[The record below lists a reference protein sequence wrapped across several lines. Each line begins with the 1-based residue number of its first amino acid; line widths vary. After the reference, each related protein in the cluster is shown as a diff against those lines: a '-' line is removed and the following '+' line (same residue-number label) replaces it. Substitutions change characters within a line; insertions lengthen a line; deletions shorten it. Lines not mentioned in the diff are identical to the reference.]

1 MSDKTM
7 KENLQSF
14 AAKQILH
21 YLDED
26 PEKSLPKLLEWAD
39 KFDKDNTLPSQR
51 RVFHNILENPDN
63 NWYKLIMSLWS
74 DIDPTETANRIR
86 AAMYGAGF
94 FMVEESDKGYNQPA
108 YDTATTQYTVQWTW
122 CLRTEVKPN
131 AP

>member
-1 MSDKTM
+1 MSEKTM

-51 RVFHNILENPDN
+51 RVFHNI
-63 NWYKLIMSLWS
+63 
-74 DIDPTETANRIR
+74 
-86 AAMYGAGF
+86 
-94 FMVEESDKGYNQPA
+94 
-108 YDTATTQYTVQWTW
+108 
-122 CLRTEVKPN
+122 
-131 AP
+131 

>member
-51 RVFHNILENPDN
+51 RCSTTFWKTPTTTGT
-63 NWYKLIMSLWS
+63 SLS
-74 DIDPTETANRIR
+74 
-86 AAMYGAGF
+86 
-94 FMVEESDKGYNQPA
+94 
-108 YDTATTQYTVQWTW
+108 
-122 CLRTEVKPN
+122 
-131 AP
+131 

>member
-39 KFDKDNTLPSQR
+39 KFDKDNTLPSL
-51 RVFHNILENPDN
+51 LE
-63 NWYKLIMSLWS
+63 
-74 DIDPTETANRIR
+74 
-86 AAMYGAGF
+86 
-94 FMVEESDKGYNQPA
+94 
-108 YDTATTQYTVQWTW
+108 
-122 CLRTEVKPN
+122 
-131 AP
+131 